1 MMDRRMFIGTFAGGV
16 LAAPLAVEAQQV
28 GKVPRIGFLVVSSA
42 SDAANARW
50 IEAFRQGL
58 RDLGYVE
65 GRNIV
70 IEYRYAGEKYER
82 LPALAAELVRLK
94 VDLIVSHGTP
104 GPVAAKQATRVIP
117 IVMTSA
123 GDPVASG
130 LVSNLARPGGNVT
143 GMSLMVPELGGRR
156 LQLLKEILPGLS
168 RVAVI
173 WNAANPYN
181 SLVLRE
187 MEATSPTLGVQ
198 LQSLVVR
205 GPDDFEGAC
214 GSRSHRAR
222 RRSHRGRRPS
232 HEYETNPDRGLRGQ
246 ESPARDI
253 RDQGVCGRGG
263 SHVLWRAF
271 RRFVP
276 AWAAY
281 VDKILKG
288 AKPADL
294 PVQQPTKFEFAIN
307 LKTAKAF
314 GLAIPPSLLQ
324 RADQVIE

>member
-1 MMDRRMFIGTFAGGV
+1 MDRRTFLGALASSL
-16 LAAPLAVEAQQV
+16 LAAPLAAEAQPA
-28 GKVPRIGFLVVSSA
+28 GKVPRVGFLAASSA

-94 VDLIVSHGTP
+94 VDVIVSHGTP
-104 GPVAAKQATRVIP
+104 GPLAAKHATSVIP

-130 LVSNLARPGGNVT
+130 LVSSLARPGGNVT
-143 GMSLMVPELGGRR
+143 GMSLMVPELGGKR
-156 LQLLKEILPGLS
+156 LHLLKEIIPGLS
-168 RVAVI
+168 RVAVL
-173 WNAANPYN
+173 WNATNPYN
-181 SLVLRE
+181 SLVVRE
-187 MEATSPTLGVQ
+187 MEATATTLGVQ

-205 GPDDFEGAC
+205 GPDDFEGALAAAAT
-214 GSRSHRAR
+214 GRAAALTAVEDPLMNTKRIQIVDFAAKSRLPAIYGIKEFVDAGGLMSYGVHFADSYRRA
-222 RRSHRGRRPS
+222 
-232 HEYETNPDRGLRGQ
+232 
-246 ESPARDI
+246 
-253 RDQGVCGRGG
+253 
-263 SHVLWRAF
+263 
-271 RRFVP
+271 
-276 AWAAY
+276 AAY

-307 LKTAKAF
+307 LKSAKAL
-314 GLAIPPSLLQ
+314 GLTIPPSLLQ

>member
-1 MMDRRMFIGTFAGGV
+1 MDRRAFIGTLTGGL
-16 LAAPLAVEAQQV
+16 LAAPLAAEAQPA
-28 GKVPRIGFLVVSSA
+28 GKVPRVGFLAASSA

-94 VDLIVSHGTP
+94 VDVIVSHGTP
-104 GPVAAKQATRVIP
+104 GPLAAKHATSVIP

-130 LVSNLARPGGNVT
+130 LVSSLARPGGNVT
-143 GMSLMVPELGGRR
+143 GMSLMVPELGGKR

-168 RVAVI
+168 RVAVL
-173 WNAANPYN
+173 WNATNPYN
-181 SLVLRE
+181 SLVMRE
-187 MEATSPTLGVQ
+187 MEATATTLGVQ

-205 GPDDFEGAC
+205 GPDDFEGALAAAAT
-214 GSRSHRAR
+214 GRAAALTAVEDPLTNTKRIQIVDFAAKSRLPAIYGIKEFVDAGGLMSYGVHFADSYRRA
-222 RRSHRGRRPS
+222 
-232 HEYETNPDRGLRGQ
+232 
-246 ESPARDI
+246 
-253 RDQGVCGRGG
+253 
-263 SHVLWRAF
+263 
-271 RRFVP
+271 
-276 AWAAY
+276 AAY

-307 LKTAKAF
+307 LKTAKAL
-314 GLAIPPSLLQ
+314 GLTIPPSLLQ

>member
-1 MMDRRMFIGTFAGGV
+1 MDRRAFISAVTGGL
-16 LAAPLAVEAQQV
+16 LAAPLAAEAQPA
-28 GKVPRIGFLVVSSA
+28 GKVPRVGFLAASSA

-94 VDLIVSHGTP
+94 VDVIVSHGTP
-104 GPVAAKQATRVIP
+104 GPLAAKHATSVIP

-130 LVSNLARPGGNVT
+130 LVSSLARPGGNVT
-143 GMSLMVPELGGRR
+143 GMSLMVPELGGKR
-156 LQLLKEILPGLS
+156 LHLLKEIIPGIS
-168 RVAVI
+168 RVAVL
-173 WNAANPYN
+173 WNATNPYN
-181 SLVLRE
+181 SLVVRE
-187 MEATSPTLGVQ
+187 MEATATTLGVQ

-205 GPDDFEGAC
+205 GPDDFEGALAAAAT
-214 GSRSHRAR
+214 GRAAALTAVEDPLTNTKRIQIVDFAAKSRLPAIYGIKEFVDAGGLMSYGVHFADSYRRA
-222 RRSHRGRRPS
+222 
-232 HEYETNPDRGLRGQ
+232 
-246 ESPARDI
+246 
-253 RDQGVCGRGG
+253 
-263 SHVLWRAF
+263 
-271 RRFVP
+271 
-276 AWAAY
+276 AAY

-307 LKTAKAF
+307 LKTAKAL
-314 GLAIPPSLLQ
+314 GLTIPPSLLQ

>member
-1 MMDRRMFIGTFAGGV
+1 MNRRTFLSALSGS
-16 LAAPLAVEAQQV
+16 LLSAPLAAEAQPA
-28 GKVPRIGFLVVSSA
+28 GKVPRVGFLAASSA

-94 VDLIVSHGTP
+94 VDVIVSHGTP
-104 GPVAAKQATRVIP
+104 GPLAAKHATSVIP

-130 LVSNLARPGGNVT
+130 LVSSLARPGGNVT
-143 GMSLMVPELGGRR
+143 GMSLMVPELGGKR
-156 LQLLKEILPGLS
+156 LHLLKEIIPGLS
-168 RVAVI
+168 RVAVL
-173 WNAANPYN
+173 WNATNPYN
-181 SLVLRE
+181 SLVVRE
-187 MEATSPTLGVQ
+187 MEATATTLGVQ

-205 GPDDFEGAC
+205 GPDDFEGALAAAAT
-214 GSRSHRAR
+214 GRAAALTAVEDPLTNTKRIQIVDFAAKSRLPAIYGIKEFVDAGGLMSYGVHFADSYRRA
-222 RRSHRGRRPS
+222 
-232 HEYETNPDRGLRGQ
+232 
-246 ESPARDI
+246 
-253 RDQGVCGRGG
+253 
-263 SHVLWRAF
+263 
-271 RRFVP
+271 
-276 AWAAY
+276 AAY
-281 VDKILKG
+281 VDKILKS

-307 LKTAKAF
+307 LKTAKAL
-314 GLAIPPSLLQ
+314 GLTIPPSLLQ